1 MVISGTS
8 PAPRDRWSR
17 LRRLRRQVDNAMFTR
32 ARYSQPMMPVMCLL
46 GGLFMPLYWFIW
58 TYLLPQP
65 YENLWLH
72 LAGCAVLLPLAAQHW
87 WPRACKPWLPLYWY
101 VAITFVLP
109 FFFGYLTLRNGGTIG
124 WMAAHLF
131 SIFITMMLFDLA
143 SFALIFSLG
152 TGLAALA
159 FQLGPH
165 EAWPLHAM
173 LQYAPVLALTLVLGP
188 LASLSQKFGDQAKV
202 KALIG
207 ASNNI
212 AHELRTP
219 LGSVQL
225 AGRAIGRYLPH
236 LLESHRL
243 AQQAGL
249 PVAALRSPH
258 LQALQRGVGVIE
270 HEVNHANTVIDML
283 LMAARPMGKLHME
296 PLHARACVEQ
306 ALARYPYASRAERER
321 VHLVPG
327 PQDFVVKGS
336 EPLLTHVLFNLLRN
350 ALFHTGRAG
359 KGEIRVSLDNDAGGH
374 CIRVR
379 DTGPG
384 IPPDVLPRIFN
395 RFYSYSEG
403 DSDTGLGIGLAFSQN
418 AVERMGGRISCRSR
432 WGEYTE
438 FFVTFPSATLPN
450 VPSGQGLP
458 A

>member
-1 MVISGTS
+1 MRGTRPN
-8 PAPRDRWSR
+8 PAGHWPQ
-17 LRRLRRQVDNAMFTR
+17 LRRWRRRADNAMFTR
-32 ARYSQPMMPVMCLL
+32 ARYAQPMMPVMCLL
-46 GGLFMPLYWFIW
+46 GGLFMPLYWYIW
-58 TYLLPQP
+58 TRLLPQP
-65 YENLWLH
+65 YTNLPLH
-72 LAGCAVLLPLAAQHW
+72 LAGCVTLLPLALQRW
-87 WPRACKPWLPLYWY
+87 WPRRCKPWLPLYWY
-101 VAITFVLP
+101 AAITFVLP

-165 EAWPLHAM
+165 EQWPLHAM
-173 LQYAPVLALTLVLGP
+173 AQYAPVLALALILGP
-188 LASLSQKFGDQAKV
+188 LASVSQKFADQAKV

-225 AGRAIGRYLPH
+225 AGRAIGRYLPN
-236 LLESHRL
+236 LLQSHRL
-243 AQQAGL
+243 ATQAGL
-249 PVAALRSPH
+249 PVAPLRSPH
-258 LQALQRGVGVIE
+258 LQALQRGVEVIE
-270 HEVNHANTVIDML
+270 HEVNHAHTVIDML
-283 LMAARPMGKLHME
+283 LMAARPMGTLQLE

-321 VHLVPG
+321 VHLAPDAT
-327 PQDFVVKGS
+327 DFVVAGS
-336 EPLLTHVLFNLLRN
+336 DTLLTHVLFNLLRN

-359 KGEIRVSLDNDAGGH
+359 KGDIRISLDSDGNGH
-374 CIRVR
+374 RIRVR

-395 RFYSYSEG
+395 RFFSYSDG
-403 DSDTGLGIGLAFSQN
+403 DSGTGLGIGLAFSQS
-418 AVERMGGRISCRSR
+418 AVERMGGRISCHSR

-438 FFVTFPSATLPN
+438 FAVTFPPQA
-450 VPSGQGLP
+450 PSGQGLS

>member
-1 MVISGTS
+1 MLISGMTH
-8 PAPRDRWSR
+8 APRSRRSR
-17 LRRLRRQVDNAMFTR
+17 LRQWRRRLDNAMFTR

-58 TYLLPQP
+58 TYVLPQP
-65 YENLWLH
+65 YENLPLH
-72 LAGCAVLLPLAAQHW
+72 LAGCAALLPLALQRW
-87 WPRACKPWLPLYWY
+87 WPRRCKPWLPIYWY
-101 VAITFVLP
+101 AVITFVLP

-159 FQLGPH
+159 FQWGPH
-165 EAWPLHAM
+165 TAWPVHAM
-173 LQYAPVLALTLVLGP
+173 LQYAPVLALTLILGP

-225 AGRAIGRYLPH
+225 AGRALGRYLPN

-243 AQQAGL
+243 AEQAGL
-249 PVAALRSPH
+249 PVATLRGPH
-258 LQALQRGVGVIE
+258 LQALQRGIDVIE
-270 HEVNHANTVIDML
+270 HEVHHAHTVIDML
-283 LMAARPMGKLHME
+283 LMAARPMGRLQLE

-321 VHLVPG
+321 VHVAPGAGDFLVM
-327 PQDFVVKGS
+327 GS
-336 EPLLTHVLFNLLRN
+336 ETLLTHVLFNLLRN

-359 KGEIRVSLDNDAGGH
+359 KGEIHVSFDTLATGH

-403 DSDTGLGIGLAFSQN
+403 DPGTGLGIGLAFSHD
-418 AVERMGGRISCRSR
+418 AVERMGGRISCHSR

-438 FFVTFPSATLPN
+438 FLVIFPPY
-450 VPSGQGLP
+450 VPSGQGLS

>member
-1 MVISGTS
+1 MAN
-8 PAPRDRWSR
+8 APRPRWSQ
-17 LRRLRRQVDNAMFTR
+17 LRRLRRRVDNAMFTR

-58 TYLLPQP
+58 THVLPQP
-65 YENLWLH
+65 YDNLGLH
-72 LAGCAVLLPLAAQHW
+72 LLGCVVLLPLAVQRW
-87 WPRACKPWLPLYWY
+87 WPRRCKPWLPAYWY
-101 VAITFVLP
+101 AAITFVLP

-143 SFALIFSLG
+143 SFVLIFSLG
-152 TGLAALA
+152 TGLAALV

-165 EAWPLHAM
+165 ESWPLSAM
-173 LQYAPVLALTLVLGP
+173 LQYAPVLALTLILGP
-188 LASLSQKFGDQAKV
+188 LASLSQKFGDQARV

-225 AGRAIGRYLPH
+225 AGRAIGRYLPN

-243 AQQAGL
+243 AEQAGL

-258 LQALQRGVGVIE
+258 LQALQRGIDVIE
-270 HEVNHANTVIDML
+270 HEVNHAHTVIDML
-283 LMAARPMGKLHME
+283 LMAAKPMGKLQME
-296 PLHARACVEQ
+296 PLRARACVEQ
-306 ALARYPYASRAERER
+306 ALDRFPYASRAERER
-321 VHLVPG
+321 VHLSPE
-327 PQDFVVKGS
+327 PADFVVMGS
-336 EPLLTHVLFNLLRN
+336 EMLLTHVLFNLLRN

-359 KGEIRVSLDNDAGGH
+359 KGEIRVSLDSGNSEH
-374 CIRVR
+374 CIRVH

-395 RFYSYSEG
+395 RFFSYSEG
-403 DSDTGLGIGLAFSQN
+403 DSGIGLGIGLAFSQN
-418 AVERMGGRISCRSR
+418 AIERMGGRISCRSR

-438 FFVTFPSATLPN
+438 FYVTFPAC
-450 VPSGQGLP
+450 VPSGQGLS

>member
-1 MVISGTS
+1 MTTPGTS
-8 PAPRDRWSR
+8 HAPGDRWAGVR
-17 LRRLRRQVDNAMFTR
+17 RVRRRLDNAMFTR

-46 GGLFMPLYWFIW
+46 GSIFMPLYWFIW

-65 YENLWLH
+65 YHNLWLH
-72 LAGCAVLLPLAAQHW
+72 LAGCAVLLPLALQRW
-87 WPRACKPWLPLYWY
+87 WPRRCRPWLPAYWY
-101 VAITFVLP
+101 AVITYVLP
-109 FFFGYLTLRNGGTIG
+109 FFFGYLMLRNGGSIG

-131 SIFITMMLFDLA
+131 SIFTTMMLFDLA

-152 TGLAALA
+152 TALAVLA

-165 EAWPLHAM
+165 ASWPLHAM

-219 LGSVQL
+219 LASVQL
-225 AGRAIGRYLPH
+225 AGRAIDRHLPN
-236 LLESHRL
+236 LLEAHRM
-243 AQQAGL
+243 AEQAGL
-249 PVAALRSPH
+249 SVAPLRSPH
-258 LQALQRGVGVIE
+258 LQALQRAVTVIE
-270 HEVNHANTVIDML
+270 HEVIHANTVIDML
-283 LMAARPMGKLHME
+283 LMAAKPMGSLQLE
-296 PLHARACVEQ
+296 PLRARTCVEQ
-306 ALARYPYASRAERER
+306 ALSRYPYASREERER
-321 VHLVPG
+321 VRLLPESG
-327 PQDFVVKGS
+327 DFTLLGS
-336 EPLLTHVLFNLLRN
+336 ETLLTHVLFNLLRN

-359 KGEIRVSLDNDAGGH
+359 KGEIHVRLVTDASGH

-403 DSDTGLGIGLAFSQN
+403 GADTGLGIGLAFSQS

-438 FFVTFPSATLPN
+438 FFVTFPSG
-450 VPSGQGLP
+450 VPSGQGLS

>member
-1 MVISGTS
+1 MLTPGTI
-8 PAPRDRWSR
+8 PTPHRRGSR
-17 LRRLRRQVDNAMFTR
+17 LRQLRRRLDNAMFTR

-46 GGLFMPLYWFIW
+46 GGLFMPLYWYLW

-65 YENLWLH
+65 YSNLGLH
-72 LAGCAVLLPLAAQHW
+72 VAGCAVLLPLALQRW
-87 WPRACKPWLPLYWY
+87 WPRRCKPWLPAYWY
-101 VAITFVLP
+101 AAITFVLP
-109 FFFGYLTLRNGGTIG
+109 FFFGYLMLRNGGAIA
-124 WMAAHLF
+124 WMGAHLF

-143 SFALIFSLG
+143 SFALIYSFGSA
-152 TGLAALA
+152 LAALA

-165 EAWPLHAM
+165 AAWPVHAL
-173 LQYAPVLALTLVLGP
+173 LQYAPLLVLTLILGP

-219 LGSVQL
+219 LGSVQM
-225 AGRAIGRYLPH
+225 AGRAIGRYLPN
-236 LLESHRL
+236 LLESHRV
-243 AQQAGL
+243 AERAGL
-249 PVAALRSPH
+249 PVAALRGPH
-258 LQALQRGVGVIE
+258 LQALQRGITVIE

-283 LMAARPMGKLHME
+283 LMAAKPMGKLQMA
-296 PLHARACVEQ
+296 PLQARACVTQ
-306 ALARYPYASRAERER
+306 ALARYPYASQAERER
-321 VHLVPG
+321 VQLATG
-327 PQDFVVKGS
+327 PTDFTILGS

-359 KGEIRVSLDNDAGGH
+359 KGEIRVSLDSDASGH

-395 RFYSYSEG
+395 RFYSH
-403 DSDTGLGIGLAFSQN
+403 SDGRDGTGLGIGLAFSQS

-438 FFVTFPSATLPN
+438 FFVAFPPY
-450 VPSGQGLP
+450 VPSGQGFS

>member
-1 MVISGTS
+1 MR
-8 PAPRDRWSR
+8 PAPRSRWSR
-17 LRRLRRQVDNAMFTR
+17 LRRLRRRVDNAMFTR

-46 GGLFMPLYWFIW
+46 GCVFMPLYWFIW
-58 TYLLPQP
+58 THVLPQP
-65 YENLWLH
+65 YNNLGLH
-72 LAGCAVLLPLAAQHW
+72 LAGCVALLPLALQRW
-87 WPRACKPWLPLYWY
+87 WPRRCRPWLPTYWY
-101 VAITFVLP
+101 AVITFVLP
-109 FFFGYLTLRNGGTIG
+109 FFFGYLTLRNGGSIG

-143 SFALIFSLG
+143 SFVLIFGLG
-152 TGLAALA
+152 SGLAALA

-165 EAWPLHAM
+165 VAWPLHAM
-173 LQYAPVLALTLVLGP
+173 AQYAPVLALTLILGP

-202 KALIG
+202 KALTG

-225 AGRAIGRYLPH
+225 AGQAIGRYLPS

-243 AQQAGL
+243 AEQAGL
-249 PVAALRSPH
+249 PVSPLRSPH
-258 LQALQRGVGVIE
+258 LQALQRAVDVIDQ
-270 HEVNHANTVIDML
+270 EVAHAHTVIDML
-283 LMAARPMGKLHME
+283 LMAAKPMGTLQMQ

-306 ALARYPYASRAERER
+306 ALVRYPYASRAERER
-321 VHLVPG
+321 VRLSPESA
-327 PQDFVVKGS
+327 DFVVMGS
-336 EPLLTHVLFNLLRN
+336 ETLLTHVLFNLLRN

-359 KGEIRVSLDNDAGGH
+359 KGEIHVSLDSDAGGH

-395 RFYSYSEG
+395 RFYSYSEDG
-403 DSDTGLGIGLAFSQN
+403 AGTGLGIGLAFSQS

-438 FFVTFPSATLPN
+438 FFVNFPRH

>member
-1 MVISGTS
+1 MTTPGTGT
-8 PAPRDRWSR
+8 APRSLGAR
-17 LRRLRRQVDNAMFTR
+17 LRRWRRRLDNAMFTR

-46 GGLFMPLYWFIW
+46 GSVFMPVYWFIW

-65 YENLWLH
+65 YNSPGLH
-72 LAGCAVLLPLAAQHW
+72 LAGCAVLLPLALQRW
-87 WPRACKPWLPLYWY
+87 WPRRCKPWLPAYWY
-101 VAITFVLP
+101 AAITFVLP
-109 FFFGYLTLRNGGTIG
+109 FFFGYLTLRNGGSIG

-152 TGLAALA
+152 SGLAALA
-159 FQLGPH
+159 FQLTTDQ
-165 EAWPLHAM
+165 AWPLHAM
-173 LQYAPVLALTLVLGP
+173 AQYAPVLALTLILGP

-225 AGRAIGRYLPH
+225 AGRAIGRYLPN
-236 LLESHRL
+236 LLDSHRL
-243 AQQAGL
+243 AEQAGL
-249 PVAALRSPH
+249 PVAPLRSPH
-258 LQALQRGVGVIE
+258 LQALQRAVDVIE
-270 HEVNHANTVIDML
+270 HEVDHSHTVIDML
-283 LMAARPMGKLHME
+283 LMAARPMGKLQME

-306 ALARYPYASRAERER
+306 ALARYPYASRTERDR
-321 VHLVPG
+321 VHLSPG
-327 PQDFVVKGS
+327 PADFVVMGS

-359 KGEIRVSLDNDAGGH
+359 KGGIHVSLDSDAAGH

-403 DSDTGLGIGLAFSQN
+403 DAGTGLGIGLAFSQS

-438 FFVTFPSATLPN
+438 FFVTFPN
-450 VPSGQGLP
+450 HVPSGQGP
-458 A
+458 SA

>member
-1 MVISGTS
+1 M
-8 PAPRDRWSR
+8 PRMAHAFRHHWSQLR
-17 LRRLRRQVDNAMFTR
+17 QLRRRVDNAMFTR

-58 TYLLPQP
+58 TYVLPQP
-65 YENLWLH
+65 YSNLGLH
-72 LAGCAVLLPLAAQHW
+72 LVGCVVLLPLSAQRW
-87 WPRACKPWLPLYWY
+87 WPRRCKPWLPVYWY
-101 VAITFVLP
+101 AAITFVLP
-109 FFFGYLTLRNGGTIG
+109 FFFGYLTLRNGGSTG

-143 SFALIFSLG
+143 SFVLIFSLG

-159 FQLGPH
+159 FQFGAH
-165 EAWPLHAM
+165 QAWPLHAM
-173 LQYAPVLALTLVLGP
+173 LQYAPVLGLTLILGP

-225 AGRAIGRYLPH
+225 AGRAIGRYLPN

-243 AQQAGL
+243 AEQAGL

-258 LQALQRGVGVIE
+258 LQALQRGIDVIE
-270 HEVNHANTVIDML
+270 HEVNHAHTVIDML
-283 LMAARPMGKLHME
+283 LLAARPMGTLQME

-306 ALARYPYASRAERER
+306 ALARFPYASRAERER
-321 VHLVPG
+321 VQLAPASA
-327 PQDFVVKGS
+327 DFVVLGS
-336 EPLLTHVLFNLLRN
+336 QTLLTHVLFNLLRN

-359 KGEIRVSLDNDAGGH
+359 KGEIQVGLESDGGEH

-395 RFYSYSEG
+395 RFFSYSEG
-403 DSDTGLGIGLAFSQN
+403 DRGLGLGIGLAFSQS
-418 AVERMGGRISCRSR
+418 AVERMGGRIGCRSR

-438 FFVTFPSATLPN
+438 FCVAFPPH
-450 VPSGQGLP
+450 VPSGQGLS